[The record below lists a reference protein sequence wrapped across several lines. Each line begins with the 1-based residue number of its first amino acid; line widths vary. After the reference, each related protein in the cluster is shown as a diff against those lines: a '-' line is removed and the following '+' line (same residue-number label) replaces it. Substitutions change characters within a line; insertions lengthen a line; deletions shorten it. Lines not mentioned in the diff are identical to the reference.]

1 RTTLLTLLFQWYAYH
16 RDLHSFPTR
25 RSSDLTHTSPVQAR
39 YMEQAKGKPIAIIS
53 PGKTYRRDPDDATH
67 SHQFM
72 QCEGLVIGTDIN
84 VGHLKETLLQL
95 ARHLFGPDREIRLRP
110 SYFPFTEPSMEV
122 DVSFKKKD
130 GSTRWIEL

>member
-84 VGHLKETLLQL
+84 L
-95 ARHLFGPDREIRLRP
+95 DRKSTRLNSSHVKI
-110 SYFPFTEPSMEV
+110 SYAVFCL
-122 DVSFKKKD
+122 KKKN
-130 GSTRWIEL
+130 IEA